1 MHLLTSPTLLI
12 LSLLKDNMN
21 ALMVAF
27 LPQFFPSVSQASLFP
42 SSSLPSHSSFII
54 NAYTLMHI
62 HNQKHRHPRMS
73 FFCRL
78 LSLLYFCL
86 ALPLVLP
93 SSLPPSSSSCR
104 QLSTQAGQDPRG
116 GFRPLQMQQQQ
127 QQQQSL
133 ERARRQQQQQAARQ
147 QERQQQQQ
155 QQQQQDGPPQKRA
168 RAGNNFNCGPAMERH
183 IKETRGKIDRG
194 GEQAFRDLPGIQFS
208 RWIVLPPN
216 PALRRPG
223 GDPAVPQPPD
233 RGAFQ
238 LQKLGVYLPEYI
250 FGHMPHC
257 PHCRSFEHVSA
268 IGWTGKPRRVIGL
281 STGTLTPSATDAG
294 ALLATTP
301 PSVQPTKPLT
311 SACPSKT
318 SSCLGYF

>member
-1 MHLLTSPTLLI
+1 
-12 LSLLKDNMN
+12 MN

-183 IKETRGKIDRG
+183 IKETRTK
-194 GEQAFRDLPGIQFS
+194 LTTS
-208 RWIVLPPN
+208 RI
-216 PALRRPG
+216 
-223 GDPAVPQPPD
+223 
-233 RGAFQ
+233 
-238 LQKLGVYLPEYI
+238 
-250 FGHMPHC
+250 
-257 PHCRSFEHVSA
+257 
-268 IGWTGKPRRVIGL
+268 
-281 STGTLTPSATDAG
+281 
-294 ALLATTP
+294 
-301 PSVQPTKPLT
+301 
-311 SACPSKT
+311 
-318 SSCLGYF
+318 

>member
-1 MHLLTSPTLLI
+1 
-12 LSLLKDNMN
+12 
-21 ALMVAF
+21 
-27 LPQFFPSVSQASLFP
+27 
-42 SSSLPSHSSFII
+42 
-54 NAYTLMHI
+54 MHI

-116 GFRPLQMQQQQ
+116 GFRPLQMQQEQ

-281 STGTLTPSATDAG
+281 SSHWYLDTKRYRCRGGEAGPGGVICRRRTVASGHTSLGERPASHTCSRCLVWRSRLRRFLRRGIMTMSGSWSSVSMGTVATRTKLT
-294 ALLATTP
+294 
-301 PSVQPTKPLT
+301 T
-311 SACPSKT
+311 SRI
-318 SSCLGYF
+318 